1 MKSTER
7 IFHGNDNKIRCCILI
22 HPRIISCIIV
32 LPIQFNQVQWL
43 RRGKGLR
50 ILRLAILQ
58 ELRTFI
64 PMVMDCLKG
73 WGKEAVQTN
82 KNIGKIQAHRLGI
95 PPAEATRHLF
105 QKLAINLWR
114 GNATVWRH
122 QFPHSLT
129 RSGWLDVTFILH
141 LI

>member
-1 MKSTER
+1 M
-7 IFHGNDNKIRCCILI
+7 I
-22 HPRIISCIIV
+22 HPLIISCIIV
-32 LPIQFNQVQWL
+32 LPIQFKQVQWV

-50 ILRLAILQ
+50 ILRLAILR

-73 WGKEAVQTN
+73 CGKEAVQTN

-95 PPAEATRHLF
+95 PPAEATRYLF

-114 GNATVWRH
+114 SNATVWIH
-122 QFPHSLT
+122 QFPIHSPEVDGLM
-129 RSGWLDVTFILH
+129 
-141 LI
+141 